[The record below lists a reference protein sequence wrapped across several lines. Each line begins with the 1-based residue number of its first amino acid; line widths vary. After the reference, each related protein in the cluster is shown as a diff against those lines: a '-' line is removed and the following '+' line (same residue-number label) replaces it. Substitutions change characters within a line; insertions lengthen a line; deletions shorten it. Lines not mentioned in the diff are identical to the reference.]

1 LSSALAPSY
10 NRPMSQLYGAVEA
23 GGTKLNCAVGSGPQ
37 DLVTQRIPTT
47 SPRET
52 IDRVI
57 TFFRSRPPV
66 KAIGIGSFGPL
77 DLDPDSRTFGYITT
91 TPKPGWQ
98 YVDITGELKR
108 ALGVPVYIDTDVN
121 AAALGE
127 HTWGAARGLDNFIY
141 LTIGTGIGGGGMV
154 NGKLLHGLVHPEMGH
169 IRIPHDLLADPFPGC
184 CPFHGDCFEGL
195 ASGTAVAQRW
205 GHSGQTLPADH
216 PAWPLEGR
224 YIALAVS
231 NFILTLSPQRVI
243 LGGGLM
249 SQTQLFPLVRR
260 EVVDI
265 LHGYVQALAITK
277 DIDSYIVAPQLG
289 NGAGLAG
296 ALALAMNAQ

>member
-1 LSSALAPSY
+1 
-10 NRPMSQLYGAVEA
+10 MSHLYGAVEA
-23 GGTKLNCAVGSGPQ
+23 GGTKFICAVGSRPD
-37 DLVTQRIPTT
+37 DLISQRIPTT

-57 TFFRSRPPV
+57 AFFRSRPPV
-66 KAIGIGSFGPL
+66 TAIGIGSFGPL
-77 DLDPDSRTFGYITT
+77 DLDPNSRTYGYITT

-98 YVDITGELKR
+98 YVDITGELKQ
-108 ALGVPVYIDTDVN
+108 ALSVPVYIDTDVN
-121 AAALGE
+121 TAALGE
-127 HTWGAARGLDNFIY
+127 YTWGAARGLANSIY
-141 LTIGTGIGGGGMV
+141 LTIGTGIGGGGMI

-169 IRIPHDLLADPFPGC
+169 IRIPHDRHADPFAGC

-195 ASGTAVAQRW
+195 ASGRAVAQRW
-205 GHSGQTLPADH
+205 GQSGEALPADH
-216 PAWPLEGR
+216 PAWPLEAR
-224 YIALAVS
+224 YLALAVS

-249 SQTQLFPLVRR
+249 LQTQLFPLVCR

-265 LHGYVQALAITK
+265 LHGYIRAFAIIQN
-277 DIDSYIVAPQLG
+277 IDSYIVPPQLG

-296 ALALAMNAQ
+296 ALALAMNAR